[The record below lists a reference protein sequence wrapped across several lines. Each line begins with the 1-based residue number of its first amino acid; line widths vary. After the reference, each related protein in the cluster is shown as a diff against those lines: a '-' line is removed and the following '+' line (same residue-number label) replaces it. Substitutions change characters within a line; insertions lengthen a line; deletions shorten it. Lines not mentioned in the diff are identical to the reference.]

1 MSDKKI
7 YSILEVFDKEI
18 LEKDINDGI
27 NDAIERAKD
36 NGIEMKSSEIEMT
49 NGNSNSTKTYKD
61 RLINSH
67 LNDKDREIIS
77 KYQNIK
83 I

>member
-1 MSDKKI
+1 M
-7 YSILEVFDKEI
+7 FDKET

-27 NDAIERAKD
+27 NDGIERAKD
-36 NGIEMKSSEIEMT
+36 NGIEMESSDIEMT

-67 LNDKDREIIS
+67 LNSKDKEVIS

>member
-61 RLINSH
+61 RLINNH
-67 LNDKDREIIS
+67 LNDKDREVIS